1 MAKATI
7 HGEALVHRILL
18 SGYYGFGN
26 LGDEAILAAFAQEFA
41 SQVDLVVLSAD
52 PAQTERAFGV
62 RAIGRTDLSA
72 IRHELRG
79 ASLFVS
85 GGGGLMQDVTGALSV
100 PYYGGLLKLAQ
111 WHGVPTMVF
120 GQGVG
125 PLQHWPSRWM
135 VGAAFKRCR
144 RITVRD
150 EESFRLLTGL
160 GISSERLQLTADPVL
175 CLAGAPSGEIDEIV
189 KRCGLEPQRPFIG
202 VAIRP
207 WASWYE
213 LQFKSLSTA
222 LTQLSLA
229 SGAQLLL
236 LPFQRPGDERITEEL
251 RDCLTYRPE
260 DRHGNLS
267 VLRETLS
274 PSEMMGLIGR
284 ASLMVGMR
292 LHSLIMAAASGVPS
306 VGLVYDPKVQHLC
319 SQWGFPFMP
328 SIESLGDAQAFDTM
342 LQGAWQTRN
351 EEAKRIQA
359 SGITWKQKARLNF
372 EAIYQILGMERPD
385 RAIEPSETGV

>member
-1 MAKATI
+1 M
-7 HGEALVHRILL
+7 HRILL

-41 SQVDLVVLSAD
+41 SRVDLVVLSAD
-52 PAQTERAFGV
+52 PAMTERAFGV
-62 RAIGRTDLSA
+62 RAIGRTDLGA
-72 IRHELRG
+72 IQQELRG

-85 GGGGLMQDVTGALSV
+85 GGGGLMQDVTGMLSV

-111 WHGVPTMVF
+111 WSGVKTLVF

-135 VGAAFKRCR
+135 VREAFKRCQR
-144 RITVRD
+144 VTVRD
-150 EESFRLLTGL
+150 EDSYRLLKDMGL
-160 GISSERLQLTADPVL
+160 ATERLQQTADPVL
-175 CLAGAPSGEIDEIV
+175 CLAGAPSAEIDGILQ
-189 KRCGLEPQRPFIG
+189 RCGLDPLKPIIG

-207 WASWYE
+207 WESWFE

-222 LTQLSLA
+222 LTQLSLD

-260 DRHGNLS
+260 DRHGNIS
-267 VLRETLS
+267 VLHEELS
-274 PSEMMGLIGR
+274 PSSMMGLIGR
-284 ASLMVGMR
+284 CSLIVGMR

-319 SQWGFPFMP
+319 TQWGFPYMP
-328 SIESLGDAQAFDTM
+328 SIESLANARAFEDM
-342 LQGAWQTRN
+342 LQATWRKRE
-351 EEAKRIQA
+351 EEAARIQA
-359 SGITWKQKARLNF
+359 LGASMQQKARLNF
-372 EAIYQILGMERPD
+372 DAVYQILGMERPE